1 MDNSPVN
8 LPKAFLGRLRFPW
21 LFAILAGLW
30 LFDMV
35 TPDPVL
41 WLDEVMLAIM
51 TVMIGM
57 LRKGKEGEERR
68 EGNGAPAKP
77 ERPPE
82 KNITPP
88 E

>member
-1 MDNSPVN
+1 MSQSPID
-8 LPKAFLGRLRFPW
+8 LPGTFLSRLRFPW
-21 LFAILAGLW
+21 LFAILAALW

-57 LRKGKEGEERR
+57 LRKPKD
-68 EGNGAPAKP
+68 GAGPPTATD
-77 ERPPE
+77 RPPE
-82 KNITPP
+82 KNITPK